1 MLDSSRFAVE
11 FPHSNFT
18 VSHLRV
24 KSILQNRTLS
34 IAIAV
39 SVLAHAVLLA
49 VRFTAPEAFKFNPTD
64 PGLEV
69 ILVNAK
75 HDKQPLK
82 ADALAQANLDGGGN
96 ADAGRAKS
104 PLPDMR
110 KSEDGDS
117 AKAARRKVE
126 QLEQQ
131 QRQLMSQMK
140 TSSNFRTAHTTDVE
154 PKDAPPQPN
163 AADIL
168 DSAKAL
174 LRREAEISRSIED
187 YNKRPKKTQVTP
199 STREVGYAAY
209 YKALQDRI
217 ERNGTLNFPQK
228 DGKKMYGQMVV
239 YIPIYQ
245 DGTIY
250 MKDGGVRIERS
261 SGNPALDAAALE
273 IVRRSAPFGRFPDNM
288 RSSGRDD
295 VWEIITRFNFTRDD
309 ALETETR
316 GR

>member
-1 MLDSSRFAVE
+1 M
-11 FPHSNFT
+11 
-18 VSHLRV
+18 

-34 IAIAV
+34 IAITV

-49 VRFTAPEAFKFNPTD
+49 IRFTAPEAFKFKPAD

-75 HDKQPLK
+75 HDRAPLK

-126 QLEQQ
+126 ELEQQ
-131 QRQLMSQMK
+131 QRQLMAQMK
-140 TSSNFRTAHTTDVE
+140 SNSQFRAAKTNEVE
-154 PKDAPPQPN
+154 QKETPQPS
-163 AADIL
+163 AADML

-174 LRREAEISRSIED
+174 LRREAEIARSIED
-187 YNKRPKKTQVTP
+187 YNKRPKKTQITP
-199 STREVGYAAY
+199 STRQVDYAAY
-209 YKALQDRI
+209 YKNFQEKI
-217 ERNGTLNFPQK
+217 ERFGTLNFPQEN
-228 DGKKMYGQMVV
+228 GKKLYGQLTIS
-239 YIPIYQ
+239 IPIAS
-245 DGTIY
+245 DGTLY
-250 MKDGGVRIERS
+250 MKDGGPKVERS
-261 SGNPALDAAALE
+261 SGIAALDKAALR
-273 IVRRSAPFGRFPDNM
+273 IVTRTAPFGRFPDNM
-288 RSSGRDD
+288 RTPGKED
-295 VWEIITRFNFTRDD
+295 VWEIITTFKFTRDE

-316 GR
+316 GN